1 MRRLSFLHLLALAPF
16 AACKRYRR
24 PNPAATVEEPA
35 ELSSRISMGDPR
47 DESQILNGFY
57 AIESNAWRWT
67 GRKFAISLRPPLG
80 GRLKGAKLEFACA
93 VADAIASQLL
103 PLTLRATVAGH
114 PLEPQHLT
122 AAGQQ
127 TVTFVVPKEALVED
141 AVVVE
146 FELDKVARLGDESR
160 ELGLIAA
167 SAAFIEP

>member
-1 MRRLSFLHLLALAPF
+1 MRRLSFLHLLTLAPF

-35 ELSSRISMGDPR
+35 ELSSRISMGEPR
-47 DESQILNGFY
+47 DESQLLNGFY
-57 AIESNAWRWT
+57 QIESDAWRWT

-80 GRLKGAKLEFACA
+80 GRLKGAKLELACA
-93 VADAIASQLL
+93 VADAIADQLL
-103 PLTLRATVAGH
+103 PLTIRATVAGR
-114 PLEPQHLT
+114 PLEPQRLT

-127 TVTFVVPKEALVED
+127 TVTFPVPKEALTED

-160 ELGLIAA
+160 DLGLIAA
-167 SAAFIEP
+167 SAGFIEP